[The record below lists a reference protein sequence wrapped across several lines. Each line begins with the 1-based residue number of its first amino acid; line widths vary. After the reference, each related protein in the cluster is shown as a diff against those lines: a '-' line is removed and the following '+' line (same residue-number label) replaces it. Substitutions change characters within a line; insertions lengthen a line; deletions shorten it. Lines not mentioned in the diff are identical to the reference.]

1 MKAARVSVAVVT
13 LGCPKNLVDSEVIAG
28 LVGKAGF
35 ILTGDLDSAEAIVI
49 NTCAFI
55 GPAREEAWSRI
66 EEAVELRRRG
76 PCRALIVA
84 GCLAQGFGEEIARR
98 APEVDRLLGTG
109 DVDRVVAALRSV
121 LAEDDQIGAVAG
133 GGSGSCGKV
142 VGPAFAYPG
151 YLPDASVPRL
161 VSTPPHYAYLKIA
174 EGCSHRCAFCL
185 IPSLRGR
192 YRSRPP
198 EDVVREARALDRMG
212 VKELVLV
219 AQDTT
224 IYGRDLAGRS
234 LLADLA
240 RRVLDETN
248 LAWLRV
254 LYGYPGTLSDDF
266 VALLAAEADRA
277 GGTLPAGQGR
287 LCRYLDL
294 PMQHAS
300 GRVLRTMRRPETGDS
315 LLRLVERL
323 RREVPGLTLRSSFI
337 VGLPGE
343 NEKDF
348 QELLDF
354 LAAVRIE
361 HAGFF
366 PYSREEGTQAA
377 EMPGQVP
384 EPVKKERLARAA
396 TLQRRLSLR
405 YRRGLVGVRL
415 KVMVDQAC
423 GTVEQAREAIDS
435 ARVARVVGRT
445 EGDAPE
451 IDGSVLVDWPG
462 DRPRP
467 APGDLVAVEITRA
480 RPYDLL
486 ARPDE

>member
-1 MKAARVSVAVVT
+1 M
-13 LGCPKNLVDSEVIAG
+13 AG
-28 LVGKAGF
+28 LIGRAGF
-35 ILTGDLDSAEAIVI
+35 ILTGDVDSAEAIVI

-55 GPAREEAWSRI
+55 GPAREEAWSRV

-76 PCRALIVA
+76 SCRALIVA

-109 DVDRVVAALRSV
+109 DVDRVVAALRSL
-121 LAEDDQIGAVAG
+121 LANSDRTGAAAGDRNGPCGGAV
-133 GGSGSCGKV
+133 
-142 VGPAFAYPG
+142 GPTFAYPG
-151 YLPDASVPRL
+151 YLPEASAPRL
-161 VSTPPHYAYLKIA
+161 ISTPPHYAYLKIA

-198 EDVVREARALDRMG
+198 EDVVREALALGRMG
-212 VKELVLV
+212 IKELILV

-234 LLADLA
+234 LLADLT
-240 RRVLDETN
+240 RRILDETS
-248 LAWLRV
+248 LTWLRV
-254 LYGYPGTLSDDF
+254 LYGYPSTLSDDF
-266 VALLAAEADRA
+266 VALLAAEAERA
-277 GGTLPAGQGR
+277 GAVPPSGQGR

-300 GRVLRTMRRPETGDS
+300 DRVLRMMRRPETGDF

-323 RREVPGLTLRSSFI
+323 RREAPGLTLRSSFI
-337 VGLPGE
+337 VGFPGE
-343 NEKDF
+343 TERDF

-354 LAAVRIE
+354 LTAARIE

-366 PYSREEGTQAA
+366 PYSREEGTPAG
-377 EMPGQVP
+377 ELPGQVP
-384 EPVKKERLARAA
+384 EPLKKERLARVA
-396 TLQRRLSLR
+396 TLQRRISLR
-405 YRRGLVGVRL
+405 HRRGLVGLRL
-415 KVMVDQAC
+415 AVMVD
-423 GTVEQAREAIDS
+423 S
-435 ARVARVVGRT
+435 ARAARVVGRT

-451 IDGSVLVDWPG
+451 IDGGVLVDWPV

-467 APGDLVAVEITRA
+467 SPGDLVAVEVTRA

-486 ARPDE
+486 ARPGE